1 MLSRFIIG
9 QLVLTEP
16 VVDAIRKTLKK
27 VAPDVKVTN
36 EELLP
41 ILEMEVLKREVLE
54 GDKAC
59 EAKKKIAKALVD
71 GEKER
76 EKSITQ

>member
-1 MLSRFIIG
+1 MNSWICRESLGKSILETFHIQKQMLSRFIIG

-41 ILEMEVLKREVLE
+41 ILEMEVLKCEVLE
-54 GDKAC
+54 GD
-59 EAKKKIAKALVD
+59 
-71 GEKER
+71 
-76 EKSITQ
+76 